1 MEQTNTIHSVDT
13 GFTYAF
19 LSCHFPSNSVLILLD
34 QWSLTFFTYLTLL
47 SNKVTRFSTN
57 TLNGGHLL

>member
-19 LSCHFPSNSVLILLD
+19 LSCHFPSNTKYSVSILLD
-34 QWSLTFFTYLTLL
+34 DGKQHE
-47 SNKVTRFSTN
+47 NKLCTAK
-57 TLNGGHLL
+57 